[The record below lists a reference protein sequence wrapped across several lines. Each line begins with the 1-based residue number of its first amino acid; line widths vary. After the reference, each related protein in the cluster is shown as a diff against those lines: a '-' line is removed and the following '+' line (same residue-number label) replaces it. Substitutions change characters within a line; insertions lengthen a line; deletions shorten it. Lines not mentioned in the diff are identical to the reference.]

1 MTVASDIAISHS
13 RHPHVRYGAERK
25 LFRLWGKVTNRS
37 HSVDSAAGWVVVA
50 ATAISTFAVFGVVYS
65 FGAVFTAIRDE
76 FGVGKGQAALF
87 FSITTFIYFIL
98 GVFTGRLA
106 DRYGPRPV
114 LLVGAVAMG
123 AGLFF
128 TSLVNNIIVGYL
140 TYGIGAGIGVG
151 CAYVPMV
158 AAVGGWFERDRTKA
172 MGVAVAGIGVGTLVG
187 APLAKQLVLS
197 YGWRTTFVVLGI
209 GSAALLALASL
220 GARRPPTA
228 GTQEAPPPLKL
239 LLRDHRFTWLYTSMT
254 FLSAGLFVPMIYLDD
269 YLEAQ
274 GKTGGALLIGIIGA
288 TSVVGRLA
296 LGAVGAKVDLMGL
309 YQSCVA
315 ALGASYVIWIFA
327 GANYTMLVIFAVCMG
342 TAYGGWIALSP
353 AVTAYLFGPVGLG
366 GVLGALYT
374 SAGIGGLV
382 GPPVIGVVIDS
393 TNYETAIGLAI
404 VFSAI
409 SLVLL
414 RTATRASAPT
424 TADAVESDDDVQPTG
439 AAASAWLVPS
449 PQGGMRLIRR

>member
-1 MTVASDIAISHS
+1 M
-13 RHPHVRYGAERK
+13 PE
-25 LFRLWGKVTNRS
+25 RS
-37 HSVDSAAGWVVVA
+37 HNVDSAAGWVVVA
-50 ATAISTFAVFGVVYS
+50 ATTITLFAVFGVVYS
-65 FGAVFTAIRDE
+65 FGAMFTAIRDE

-123 AGLFF
+123 AGLFL

-172 MGVAVAGIGVGTLVG
+172 MGVAVSGIGVGTLVG
-187 APLAKQLVLS
+187 APLAKQLVIS
-197 YGWRTTFVVLGI
+197 YGWRSTFVVLGV
-209 GSAALLALASL
+209 GSAALLVVASI
-220 GARRPPTA
+220 GARRPPGA
-228 GTQEAPPPLKL
+228 GTQETPPPLRL
-239 LLRDHRFTWLYTSMT
+239 LLHDRRFTWLYTSMT

-269 YLEAQ
+269 YLDAQ
-274 GKTGGALLIGIIGA
+274 GKTGGALLIGITGA
-288 TSVVGRLA
+288 ASVVGRLA
-296 LGAVGAKVDLMGL
+296 LGAVGAKVDLMRL
-309 YQSCVA
+309 YQCCVA
-315 ALGASYVIWIFA
+315 ALGASYFIWIVA
-327 GANYTMLVIFAVCMG
+327 GANYTVLVIFVLVMG

-353 AVTAYLFGPVGLG
+353 AVIAYLFGPVGLG

-374 SAGIGGLV
+374 SAGIGGLF
-382 GPPVIGVVIDS
+382 GPPLIGVVIDATS
-393 TNYETAIGLAI
+393 YETAIGLAI
-404 VFSAI
+404 ALSAI

-414 RTATRASAPT
+414 RTATRAAES
-424 TADAVESDDDVQPTG
+424 TAVDAVQPTEEVP
-439 AAASAWLVPS
+439 ATASVASAWLVPS
-449 PQGGMRLIRR
+449 TQGGMRLIRR

>member
-1 MTVASDIAISHS
+1 M
-13 RHPHVRYGAERK
+13 PE
-25 LFRLWGKVTNRS
+25 RS
-37 HSVDSAAGWVVVA
+37 HNVDSAAGWVVVA
-50 ATAISTFAVFGVVYS
+50 ATTITLFAVFGVVYS
-65 FGAVFTAIRDE
+65 FGAMFTAIRDE

-123 AGLFF
+123 AGLFL

-172 MGVAVAGIGVGTLVG
+172 MGVAVSGIGVGTLVG
-187 APLAKQLVLS
+187 APLAKQLVIS
-197 YGWRTTFVVLGI
+197 YGWRSTFVVLGV
-209 GSAALLALASL
+209 GSAALLVVASI
-220 GARRPPTA
+220 GARRPPGA
-228 GTQEAPPPLKL
+228 GTQETPPPLRL
-239 LLRDHRFTWLYTSMT
+239 LLHDRRFTWLYTSMT

-269 YLEAQ
+269 YLDAQ
-274 GKTGGALLIGIIGA
+274 GKTGGALLIGITGA
-288 TSVVGRLA
+288 ASVVGRLA
-296 LGAVGAKVDLMGL
+296 LGAVGAKVDLMRL
-309 YQSCVA
+309 YQCCVA
-315 ALGASYVIWIFA
+315 ALGASYFIWIVA
-327 GANYTMLVIFAVCMG
+327 GANYTVLVIFVLVMG

-353 AVTAYLFGPVGLG
+353 AVIAYLFGPVGLG

-374 SAGIGGLV
+374 SAGIGGLF
-382 GPPVIGVVIDS
+382 GPPLIGVVIDATS
-393 TNYETAIGLAI
+393 YETAIGLAI
-404 VFSAI
+404 ALSAI

-414 RTATRASAPT
+414 RTATRAAES
-424 TADAVESDDDVQPTG
+424 TAVDAVQPTEEIP
-439 AAASAWLVPS
+439 ATASVASAWLVPS
-449 PQGGMRLIRR
+449 TQGGMRLIRR

>member
-1 MTVASDIAISHS
+1 V
-13 RHPHVRYGAERK
+13 PE
-25 LFRLWGKVTNRS
+25 RS
-37 HSVDSAAGWVVVA
+37 HNVDSAAGWVVVA
-50 ATAISTFAVFGVVYS
+50 ATTITLFAVFGVVYS
-65 FGAVFTAIRDE
+65 FGAMFTAIRDE

-123 AGLFF
+123 AGLFL

-172 MGVAVAGIGVGTLVG
+172 MGVAVSGIGVGTLVG
-187 APLAKQLVLS
+187 APLAKQLVIS
-197 YGWRTTFVVLGI
+197 YGWRSTFVVLGV
-209 GSAALLALASL
+209 GSAALLVVASI
-220 GARRPPTA
+220 GARRPPGA
-228 GTQEAPPPLKL
+228 GTQETPPPLRL
-239 LLRDHRFTWLYTSMT
+239 LLHDRRFTWLYTSMT

-269 YLEAQ
+269 YLDAQ
-274 GKTGGALLIGIIGA
+274 GKTGGALLIGITGA
-288 TSVVGRLA
+288 ASVVGRLA
-296 LGAVGAKVDLMGL
+296 LGAVGAKVDLMRL
-309 YQSCVA
+309 YQCCVA
-315 ALGASYVIWIFA
+315 ALGASYFIWIVA
-327 GANYTMLVIFAVCMG
+327 GANYTVLVIFVLVMG

-353 AVTAYLFGPVGLG
+353 AVIAYLFGPVGLG

-374 SAGIGGLV
+374 SAGIGGLF
-382 GPPVIGVVIDS
+382 GPPLIGVVIDATS
-393 TNYETAIGLAI
+393 YETAIGLAI
-404 VFSAI
+404 ALSAI

-414 RTATRASAPT
+414 RTATRAAES
-424 TADAVESDDDVQPTG
+424 TAVDAVQPTEEIP
-439 AAASAWLVPS
+439 ATASVASAWLVPS
-449 PQGGMRLIRR
+449 TQGGMRLIRR

>member
-1 MTVASDIAISHS
+1 M
-13 RHPHVRYGAERK
+13 PE
-25 LFRLWGKVTNRS
+25 RS
-37 HSVDSAAGWVVVA
+37 HNVDSAAGWVVVA
-50 ATAISTFAVFGVVYS
+50 ATTITLFAVFGVVYS
-65 FGAVFTAIRDE
+65 FGAMFTAIRDE

-123 AGLFF
+123 AGLFL

-172 MGVAVAGIGVGTLVG
+172 MGVAVSGIGVGTLVG
-187 APLAKQLVLS
+187 APLAKQLVIS
-197 YGWRTTFVVLGI
+197 YGWRSTFVVLGV
-209 GSAALLALASL
+209 GSAALLVVASI
-220 GARRPPTA
+220 GARRPPGA
-228 GTQEAPPPLKL
+228 GTQETPPPLRL
-239 LLRDHRFTWLYTSMT
+239 LLHDRRFTWLYTSMT

-269 YLEAQ
+269 YLDAQ
-274 GKTGGALLIGIIGA
+274 GKTGGALLIGITGA
-288 TSVVGRLA
+288 ASVVGRLA
-296 LGAVGAKVDLMGL
+296 LGAVGAKVDLMRL
-309 YQSCVA
+309 YQCCVA
-315 ALGASYVIWIFA
+315 ALGASYLIWIVA
-327 GANYTMLVIFAVCMG
+327 GANYTVLVIFVLVMG

-353 AVTAYLFGPVGLG
+353 AVIAYLFGPVGLG

-374 SAGIGGLV
+374 SAGIGGLF
-382 GPPVIGVVIDS
+382 GPPLIGVVIDATS
-393 TNYETAIGLAI
+393 YETAIGLAI
-404 VFSAI
+404 ALSAI

-414 RTATRASAPT
+414 RTATRAAES
-424 TADAVESDDDVQPTG
+424 TAVDAVQPTEEIP
-439 AAASAWLVPS
+439 ATASVASAWVVPS
-449 PQGGMRLIRR
+449 TQGGMRLIRR

>member
-1 MTVASDIAISHS
+1 M
-13 RHPHVRYGAERK
+13 PE
-25 LFRLWGKVTNRS
+25 RS
-37 HSVDSAAGWVVVA
+37 HNVDSAAGWVVVA
-50 ATAISTFAVFGVVYS
+50 ATTITLFAVLGVVYS
-65 FGAVFTAIRDE
+65 FGAMFTAIRDE

-123 AGLFF
+123 AGLFL

-172 MGVAVAGIGVGTLVG
+172 MGVAVSGIGVGTLVG
-187 APLAKQLVLS
+187 APLAKQLVIS
-197 YGWRTTFVVLGI
+197 YGWRSTFVVLGV
-209 GSAALLALASL
+209 GSAALLVVASI
-220 GARRPPTA
+220 GARRPPGA
-228 GTQEAPPPLKL
+228 GTQETPPPLRL
-239 LLRDHRFTWLYTSMT
+239 LLHDRRFTWLYTSMT

-269 YLEAQ
+269 YLDAQ
-274 GKTGGALLIGIIGA
+274 GKTGGALLIGITGA
-288 TSVVGRLA
+288 ASVVGRLA
-296 LGAVGAKVDLMGL
+296 LGAVGAKVDLMRL
-309 YQSCVA
+309 YQCCVA
-315 ALGASYVIWIFA
+315 ALGASYFIWIVA
-327 GANYTMLVIFAVCMG
+327 GANYTVLVIFVLVMG

-353 AVTAYLFGPVGLG
+353 AVIAYLFGPVGLG

-374 SAGIGGLV
+374 SAGIGGLF
-382 GPPVIGVVIDS
+382 GPPLIGVVIDATS
-393 TNYETAIGLAI
+393 YETAIGLAI
-404 VFSAI
+404 ALSAI

-414 RTATRASAPT
+414 RTGTRAAES
-424 TADAVESDDDVQPTG
+424 TAVDAVQPTEEIP
-439 AAASAWLVPS
+439 ATASVASAWLVPS
-449 PQGGMRLIRR
+449 TQGGMRLIRR

>member
-1 MTVASDIAISHS
+1 MLGM
-13 RHPHVRYGAERK
+13 VRRGSYSE
-25 LFRLWGKVTNRS
+25 LWGKVTNRS

-123 AGLFF
+123 AGLFL

-187 APLAKQLVLS
+187 APLAKQLVVS
-197 YGWRTTFVVLGI
+197 YGWRTTFVALGV
-209 GSAALLALASL
+209 GSAALLALASI
-220 GARRPPTA
+220 GARRPP
-228 GTQEAPPPLKL
+228 GTGAQEAPPPLRL

-296 LGAVGAKVDLMGL
+296 LGAVGAKVDLLKL

-327 GANYTMLVIFAVCMG
+327 GANYTTLVIFALCMG
-342 TAYGGWIALSP
+342 AAYGGWIALSP

-374 SAGIGGLV
+374 SAGIGGLI
-382 GPPVIGVVIDS
+382 GPPVIGVVIDG

-404 VFSAI
+404 AFSAI

-414 RTATRASAPT
+414 RTATRASAPII
-424 TADAVESDDDVQPTG
+424 AEGVESDGDVQQTG
-439 AAASAWLVPS
+439 SAASAWLVPS